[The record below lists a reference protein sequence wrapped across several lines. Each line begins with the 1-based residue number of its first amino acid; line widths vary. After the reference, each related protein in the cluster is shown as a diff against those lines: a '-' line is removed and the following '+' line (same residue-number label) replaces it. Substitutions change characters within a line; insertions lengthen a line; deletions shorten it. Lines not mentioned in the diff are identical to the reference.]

1 MDTPNSP
8 VCPFESRV
16 RLVEAGRAERLAAAV
31 AHIRDEFP
39 QRSLLDECLA
49 FAEHNLDEAVSA
61 DIESLMRVG
70 YFPWVEAAREFDQAM
85 DLALSSHYKGV
96 YDHLRRALELVL
108 VGAFFSSELTTRA
121 EAVEWMTSIRETPL
135 FTKTLKRV
143 RSLARFRDLDAAT
156 SWGDMLQAFYWK
168 LCDIVHV
175 RGMAVSY
182 NSIQPS
188 FHIMG
193 GKCLPAFDAV
203 SLSRA
208 LNAFID
214 SVRHACAI
222 IAASNPILLVG
233 LPMDEKFG
241 LNGPASG
248 FFNDCQ
254 AARFNRLLPD
264 ETKAHFVEL
273 AKVDSE
279 VRAIELDIRS
289 RPDVVDYDF

>member
-1 MDTPNSP
+1 MDTPSSP
-8 VCPFESRV
+8 TCPFESRV
-16 RLVEAGRAERLAAAV
+16 RLVEAGRSERLAATV
-31 AHIRDEFP
+31 AYIRDEFP
-39 QRSLLDECLA
+39 RRILLEECLA

-85 DLALSSHYKGV
+85 DLALASHYKAV

-108 VGAFFSSELTTRA
+108 VGAFFSSKLTTRA
-121 EAVEWMTSIRETPL
+121 EAVGWTTSNQETPL
-135 FTKTLKRV
+135 FTRTLKRV
-143 RSLARFRDLDAAT
+143 RSLPRFRDLDAAT
-156 SWGDMLQAFYWK
+156 SWGDLLQAFYWK